1 MPAPQTPL
9 LPYSPD
15 PRHVSHAFDKASSR
29 STHKSSSSFNPSSVF
44 SLPTATSTLSDVTSC
59 SQTSIIEQESSTPS
73 RSGSHLH
80 WCTVCEHPKAIKTCD
95 GWKRH
100 MNEHETVYLC
110 MPNGSANLTE
120 SQPQCCFCDAP
131 NPDAKHMTIHNVSK
145 CHGENGKPKSYTRKT
160 NFINHLEIFHNASSA
175 CASRL
180 AEERRDSH
188 INERKFFSCGFCI
201 RFFSMLKELNNHID
215 LEHWSQHQTLADWNN
230 NKVIQGLLLRPGVME
245 LWEQSLMS
253 YRIDPVLDTKPQW
266 HPSVVKDVQLRLE
279 VDKES
284 PADLVDRAFRQS
296 SYFQTFQT
304 QRPVSDS
311 LEPSDGY
318 MEVDRHPSVPQTAF
332 SGMRVSKLNANDHLS
347 NARSNFRPPSS
358 HEHSADVCREDNT
371 SFASDLAS
379 VEYDQAMGN
388 IESYQETSC
397 TVQQDM
403 GHYGQHNQLDLLDP
417 QWSNTGSTMSDD
429 TTWAAAP
436 WTLYT
441 SLERQRQA
449 QILGTNDFH
458 YPLEPDSGG
467 MPLVVTTSASGY
479 EPNLSSPANAN
490 MTEDFA
496 SSLQESGPNIYIN
509 APVRRKTRMPGLI
522 IGSKRRLSGSRTEP
536 PCDREINSAI
546 IADAEERSPY
556 HHPDDHLRRRR
567 RIEGYNTY
575 DS

>member
-1 MPAPQTPL
+1 
-9 LPYSPD
+9 
-15 PRHVSHAFDKASSR
+15 
-29 STHKSSSSFNPSSVF
+29 
-44 SLPTATSTLSDVTSC
+44 
-59 SQTSIIEQESSTPS
+59 
-73 RSGSHLH
+73 
-80 WCTVCEHPKAIKTCD
+80 
-95 GWKRH
+95 
-100 MNEHETVYLC
+100 
-110 MPNGSANLTE
+110 
-120 SQPQCCFCDAP
+120 
-131 NPDAKHMTIHNVSK
+131 
-145 CHGENGKPKSYTRKT
+145 
-160 NFINHLEIFHNASSA
+160 
-175 CASRL
+175 
-180 AEERRDSH
+180 
-188 INERKFFSCGFCI
+188 
-201 RFFSMLKELNNHID
+201 MLKELNNHID

-332 SGMRVSKLNANDHLS
+332 SGMRVSKLNTNDHLS